1 MAKTQLQVKKVNDE
15 KLCLED
21 IKKDIGKLKKTSKKH
36 LLKKTITIIFQII
49 VIINLIVFTILPN
62 AVKIVFDNAVVKIT
76 PYVSEVEINKLKSDW
91 MRMES
96 EKDYIKIDEFIEAV
110 MESENYKE
118 RQVYEND

>member
-1 MAKTQLQVKKVNDE
+1 M
-15 KLCLED
+15 
-21 IKKDIGKLKKTSKKH
+21 
-36 LLKKTITIIFQII
+36 
-49 VIINLIVFTILPN
+49 
-62 AVKIVFDNAVVKIT
+62 FDDAVVKIT

-96 EKDYIKIDEFIEAV
+96 ENDYIKIDEFIDAV